1 MLVTQELK
9 DWAELAGYSLTVGS
23 EGGRTDIFWNRGG
36 EIRLFIRGAA
46 NGWINVTC
54 SDRLQPEYFYFAG
67 RTIEVVEKFFF
78 GWFGNTMRSNR
89 GMPLLDTPISPEQ
102 LATGYQMAPRQI
114 DGVDRYVLIDPER
127 AAVAVA
133 GGGQISAASDLVPL
147 SIYLQVPTTEIMRSF
162 TNETGESLFS
172 VLD

>member
-1 MLVTQELK
+1 
-9 DWAELAGYSLTVGS
+9 
-23 EGGRTDIFWNRGG
+23 
-36 EIRLFIRGAA
+36 
-46 NGWINVTC
+46 
-54 SDRLQPEYFYFAG
+54 
-67 RTIEVVEKFFF
+67 
-78 GWFGNTMRSNR
+78 
-89 GMPLLDTPISPEQ
+89 
-102 LATGYQMAPRQI
+102 MAPRQI